1 MTEAWRLAPVQVS
14 RPRAVFLDALSL
26 GPVQLAPLEQWCE
39 LQAWPSTPSDERLER
54 LQDAEIAITNKIP
67 LDGALLR
74 QLPKLRLICVA
85 ATGTDQIDHGACN
98 ALGIRVH
105 NAGRYSRASVVQ
117 ITWALILEL
126 CCAMDQ
132 RRRDLRTGRWQ
143 RSLVFSLIEP
153 EFDELQGQTLVV
165 LGAGD
170 IGRGVLAIGEAFGMQ
185 CVALNSRSSSAE
197 LEAALRQADVL
208 SLHAPLTPHT
218 QQLINAERL
227 SWMKPTARLVNM
239 ARGGLVNLEDL
250 CAALRARQLAA
261 AALDVLP
268 VEPPGP
274 ELEALL
280 DTPNLLISPHMGWSS
295 RQARNRLVHTLAGH
309 LQAYWCE
316 LNASPATSPRP
327 PAPGP

>member
-1 MTEAWRLAPVQVS
+1 MTEAFSPAPVDGS

-26 GPVQLAPLEQWCE
+26 GPVDLAPIEQWCE
-39 LQAWPSTPSDERLER
+39 LQAWPSTTVDQRLER
-54 LQDAEIAITNKIP
+54 LRGAEIAITNKIP
-67 LDGALLR
+67 LDGPLLR
-74 QLPKLRLICVA
+74 QLPQLRLICVA
-85 ATGTDQIDHGACN
+85 ATGTDQIDHAACQE
-98 ALGIRVH
+98 LGIRVH

-117 ITWALILEL
+117 VTWALILEL

-132 RRRDLRTGRWQ
+132 RRRDLRQGVWQ
-143 RSLVFSLIEP
+143 RSPVFSVIEP
-153 EFDELQGQTLVV
+153 QFDELEGQTLVV

-185 CVALNSRSSSAE
+185 CIALTSRSSSAE

-208 SLHAPLTPHT
+208 SLHAPLTPQT
-218 QQLINAERL
+218 EQLINAERL

-250 CAALRARQLAA
+250 CAALRAHQLAG

-280 DTPNLLISPHMGWSS
+280 ATPHLLISPHMGWSS
-295 RQARNRLVHTLAGH
+295 RQARRRLVNTLAGH
-309 LQAYWCE
+309 LRAH
-316 LNASPATSPRP
+316 AAGDS
-327 PAPGP
+327 